1 MRPFLS
7 QANYRF
13 IIGLAWMVV
22 GTAVAGCGTTKEQ
35 LATQQLVLS
44 KAVDSSIAGIDFRP
58 MSGRTVYLDTSYLKT
73 SKDLGFVNADYVTSS
88 LRQQIVA
95 AGCLLQDTSK
105 DADIIVEARIG
116 TLGADDHRVTFG
128 VPENNSLSSAASLLP
143 NAPSLPSIP
152 EFALA
157 RRDSREGAAK
167 IAAFAYERESRK
179 AIWQSGI
186 RESSATARDTYV
198 LGIGPFQSGSIRER
212 TKLAGSKYLRFGGA
226 ADRDSPHE
234 NFARPP
240 VNYTAETRFQ
250 DGWPVF
256 DSEGTFFDFIEAP
269 VNETFEEPTAI
280 AAQPAEATDGEQPET
295 ELR

>member
-1 MRPFLS
+1 
-7 QANYRF
+7 
-13 IIGLAWMVV
+13 MVV
-22 GTAVAGCGTTKEQ
+22 CAGILGCGTTKEQ

-44 KAVDSSIAGIDFRP
+44 KAVDRSIAGIDFRP

-73 SKDLGFVNADYVTSS
+73 SKDIGFVNADYVTSS

-95 AGCLLQDTSK
+95 AGCLLQDTSN
-105 DADIIVEARIG
+105 DADIIIEARIG

-128 VPENNSLSSAASLLP
+128 VPENNGLSSAASLLP

-152 EFALA
+152 EIALG

-212 TKLAGSKYLRFGGA
+212 TKLAGSKYLKFGGTVHQ
-226 ADRDSPHE
+226 DSPHE
-234 NFARPP
+234 KFARPP
-240 VNYTAETRFQ
+240 VNFTAETRFQ

-256 DSEGTFFDFIEAP
+256 DSEGTFIDFIEGP
-269 VNETFEEPTAI
+269 VDETSEEPTAI
-280 AAQPAEATDGEQPET
+280 AAQPPEATDGEEPET
-295 ELR
+295 EVR